1 MAHPSPEISPAISP
15 KQPPEATPLL
25 TLGDWAYRAIAS
37 HYHSAIAHEAGTIAD
52 QDPEEL
58 HQLRVG
64 LRRLRSAVTGFA
76 IALDWPNDASER
88 LIGRFGRTFGG
99 LRDLD
104 VMGATLKGYRKGDL
118 PKGERQRLDQAL
130 KHLRD
135 RRRMAYRQ
143 TLKALGSKPYHRFKV
158 AVQTWLETPQYAPS
172 ARYGADRAIPDLLL
186 PETARFLIH
195 PAWTIAPTD
204 PATAN
209 RDSFGGL
216 ALDTWN
222 CLHDLRKQAKRLRY
236 QMALIDG
243 FYGQTLAPHVKLIA
257 EVQEVLGNLQDSAVL
272 EDFLKAADLKLPKD
286 LPTLHQWLQGDRA
299 DNWTR
304 WQALRDHYAD
314 ATTCQTLRQLI
325 ATSVTPPPPK
335 EPAPEPAAKATKT
348 TGATG
353 RKTTP
358 RRRTKPAPAPES
370 LNTESP
376 SPESPSQDN

>member
-1 MAHPSPEISPAISP
+1 MAHTAPEISPETTPAP
-15 KQPPEATPLL
+15 APAPAPLL

-52 QDPEEL
+52 HDPEEL

-76 IALDWPNDASER
+76 IALDWPDDASER

-104 VMGATLKGYRKGDL
+104 VMGETLKGYRKGDL

-135 RRRMAYRQ
+135 RRRLAYRR

-172 ARYGADRAIPDLLL
+172 ARYAADRAIPDLLL

-195 PAWTIAPTD
+195 PAWTIAPAD
-204 PATAN
+204 PAQAN

-243 FYGQTLAPHVKLIA
+243 FYGQALAPHVKPIA

-272 EDFLKAADLKLPKD
+272 EDFLKAADLKLPRD
-286 LPTLHQWLQGDRA
+286 LPTLHQWLQGDRT

-304 WQALRDHYAD
+304 WQTLRDRYAD

-325 ATSVTPPPPK
+325 ATSVTPP
-335 EPAPEPAAKATKT
+335 APAAKATQAAKNA
-348 TGATG
+348 ATG

-358 RRRTKPAPAPES
+358 RRRTKPAPAVDPDSNPPIE
-370 LNTESP
+370 TP
-376 SPESPSQDN
+376 

>member
-1 MAHPSPEISPAISP
+1 MAHPSPELAS
-15 KQPPEATPLL
+15 ETPLETAPPL
-25 TLGDWAYRAIAS
+25 QTLGDWAYRAIAA

-76 IALDWPNDASER
+76 IALDWPDDASER

-104 VMGATLKGYRKGDL
+104 VMGEILRGYRKGDL

-135 RRRMAYRQ
+135 RRRIAYRR

-158 AVQTWLETPQYAPS
+158 AVQTWLETPHYGPS
-172 ARYGADRAIPDLLL
+172 ASYRADRAIPDLLL

-195 PAWTIAPTD
+195 PAWTIAPAD
-204 PATAN
+204 AAIAN
-209 RDSFGGL
+209 QDSFGGL
-216 ALDTWN
+216 APNTWN

-243 FYGQTLAPHVKLIA
+243 FYGQALAPHVKAIA
-257 EVQEVLGNLQDSAVL
+257 QVQEVLGNLQDSAVL
-272 EDFLKAADLKLPKD
+272 EDFLRAADLNLPKE
-286 LPTLHQWLQGDRA
+286 LPTLYGGLQGDRA

-304 WQALRDHYAD
+304 WQALRDHYGD

-325 ATSVTPPPPK
+325 ATSVTPP
-335 EPAPEPAAKATKT
+335 APEPTPELVAKPAKT
-348 TGATG
+348 TAATG

-358 RRRTKPAPAPES
+358 RRRTKPAPAPDP
-370 LNTESP
+370 NPPTETP
-376 SPESPSQDN
+376 